1 MERQVA
7 KTQQGRALEAANASL
22 EREFDRVKP
31 KTLGETIDAVTGPLQ
46 PILDLWGELR
56 RVSGETNFPALLPG
70 HVEAIALALEKCRQ
84 EGRTHYL
91 D

>member
-1 MERQVA
+1 MA

-31 KTLGETIDAVTGPLQ
+31 KTLGEAIDAVKGPLQ

-56 RVSGETNFPALLPG
+56 RVSGDLIFPALMPG
-70 HVEAIALALEKCRQ
+70 HVEAIARALEKCRE